1 MDSRPKNMDDSTME
15 KNHSLKA
22 HGFSGQRMVVVP
34 KPVWNRLGGHPLLQG
49 LRVTAAGFFP
59 KARGHLIQRSAGTP
73 THLLIA
79 CLEGEGV
86 IHAGGKK
93 FTAKSGDLCW
103 ISPDTPHD
111 YGSSSTDPW
120 SILWVHFSGE
130 EAEAWKDL
138 LFDGGEGPVC
148 NVPSD
153 QLGSLSLDRIHSILE
168 NGYSLLNLADAAA
181 ALRFSLGMLVRLR
194 EQPGSTRSA
203 RLRVAASVEKLRS
216 DWRHLHRIEELAL
229 QARVSPSHFSTLFR
243 KETGHSPIDFL
254 IRQKIQHAARLLAT
268 TQEPILSVSES
279 VGYEDPFYFSRS
291 FQKIMGCSPRTYR
304 LQSITYSKPGIE
316 GGF

>member
-1 MDSRPKNMDDSTME
+1 ME
-15 KNHSLKA
+15 KKLPGKA
-22 HGFSGQRMVVVP
+22 HGFYGQRMVVVP
-34 KPVWNRLGGHPLLQG
+34 KPVWIRMGSHPLLQG

-59 KARGHLIQRSAGTP
+59 KAKGHLIQRPTGSP

-86 IHAGGKK
+86 IRTGGKK
-93 FTAKSGDLCW
+93 FPAKTGDICW
-103 ISPDTPHD
+103 ISPETPHD
-111 YGSSSTDPW
+111 YGATSTDPW

-130 EAEAWKDL
+130 ESIAWKEL
-138 LFDGGEGPVC
+138 LFDGGELPVC

-181 ALRFSLGMLVRLR
+181 ALRFSLGQLIRLR
-194 EQPGSTRSA
+194 EQPGATRSA
-203 RLRVAASVEKLRS
+203 RLRVAASIEKLRS

-229 QARVSPSHFSTLFR
+229 QAGVSPSHFSTLFR

-291 FQKIMGCSPRTYR
+291 FRKIMGCSPRTYR
-304 LQSITYSKPGIE
+304 LQSSSYSKQVDE
-316 GGF
+316 GGFEKE